1 MATKKTQTRKSSRSS
16 TKKTTIKKLRGKKR
30 TAKKSVPHR
39 KTVPKKPVTTK
50 KKRVVKK
57 PAPSAPRSS
66 WLDERAQTPVID
78 RYARQLGSFL
88 DAIADG
94 KIDEGEIKSQEAR
107 LVKLIR
113 EIEPQLDAALHAK
126 VTRLLCELTAYD
138 IMQLMYAM
146 QHARPQTVFHG

>member
-1 MATKKTQTRKSSRSS
+1 MAAKKKQTRKPSRSS
-16 TKKTTIKKLRGKKR
+16 GKTVSKKPQGKKG
-30 TAKKSVPHR
+30 TLKKSVPRR
-39 KTVPKKPVTTK
+39 KTVPKKPATTR

-57 PAPSAPRSS
+57 PVPSARRSS
-66 WLDERAQTPVID
+66 WLDEQAQTPVID

-94 KIDEGEIKSQEAR
+94 KIDEGEIKGQEAR
-107 LVKLIR
+107 LVKLMR
-113 EIEPQLDAALHAK
+113 KIEPQLDTTLHAE
-126 VTRLLCELTAYD
+126 VTQLLCELTAYD